1 MTKQEIQDRKN
12 IAQREILE
20 AEAYLSRTDYIAAKL
35 AEGAA
40 EKSEYQEKLSM
51 RQECRDVINRENA
64 LIAELDK
71 IVPEE
76 ESSSAE

>member
-1 MTKQEIQDRKN
+1 MTRQEIQDQKN

-40 EKSEYQEKLSM
+40 EKSEYQEELSR
-51 RQECRDVINRENA
+51 RQECRDIINREKV
-64 LIAELDK
+64 LIAELDEV
-71 IVPEE
+71 IPEE
-76 ESSSAE
+76 ESSSAG

>member
-1 MTKQEIQDRKN
+1 MTRQEIQDQKN

-40 EKSEYQEKLSM
+40 EKSEYQEELSR
-51 RQECRDVINRENA
+51 RQECRDTINREKV
-64 LIAELDK
+64 LIAELNE
-71 IVPEE
+71 IIPEE